1 MGRHG
6 VVCLFWVVTVLFV
19 WSDIRCHGDV
29 RLGGFGLSRC
39 CLLGRLWVMMVLSAW
54 SALVVL
60 GCYGVVCLVS
70 FGCYYG
76 VVCLVRLGGFGLK
89 IDQTVLFV
97 WSILDCH
104 GSICLVRLDDFRMSR
119 LFYLYS

>member
-1 MGRHG
+1 
-6 VVCLFWVVTVLFV
+6 
-19 WSDIRCHGDV
+19 
-29 RLGGFGLSRC
+29 
-39 CLLGRLWVMMVLSAW
+39 MMVLSAW
-54 SALVVL
+54 SVLVVL

-104 GSICLVRLDDFRMSR
+104 DSVCLVSWTILGYLDCSIYI
-119 LFYLYS
+119 LNVI